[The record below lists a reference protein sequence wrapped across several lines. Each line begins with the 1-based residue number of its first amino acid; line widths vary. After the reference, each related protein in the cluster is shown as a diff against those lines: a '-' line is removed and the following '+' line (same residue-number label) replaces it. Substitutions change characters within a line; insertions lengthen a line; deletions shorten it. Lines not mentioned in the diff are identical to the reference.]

1 MKITCISDT
10 HSLVR
15 NSDSLKVLTDQ
26 LTGGE
31 IIIHAGDMSSQGSAT
46 EVLLFLEW
54 FSALPYTHKILIAGN
69 HDWLFERDP
78 GLANDLLENFPGIT
92 YLNDSEATIEGL
104 RFWGS
109 PITPFFNSWAF
120 NRHSK
125 EIGKHWDM
133 IPEGIDVLVTHGPP
147 AGILDTINNIHP
159 PAGCQILRD
168 AVARVK
174 PKLHVFGHI
183 HEGRGLKQVDE
194 TLYVNA
200 AVLNGQYRLYNQET
214 IVVDI

>member
-15 NSDSLKVLTDQ
+15 SPDSLKVLTAK

-31 IIIHAGDMSSQGSAT
+31 ILVHAGDMSSQGSAT
-46 EVLLFLEW
+46 EVMLFLEW
-54 FSALPYTHKILIAGN
+54 FWSLPYTHKVLIAGN

-78 GLANDLLENFPGIT
+78 GLAADMLANFPGIT

-109 PITPFFNSWAF
+109 PITPFFNNWAF

-125 EIGKHWDM
+125 EIGQHWDM
-133 IPEGIDVLVTHGPP
+133 IPEGIDVLITHGPP
-147 AGILDTINNIHP
+147 AGILDTIDSVQP
-159 PAGCQILRD
+159 PAGCHLLRG

-183 HEGRGLKQVDE
+183 HEGRGLRQVDE
-194 TLYVNA
+194 TLYINA
-200 AVLNGQYRLYNQET
+200 ATLNGRYQLYNQEA
-214 IVVDI
+214 IVVEI

>member
-15 NSDSLKVLTDQ
+15 NPDSLKVLTNR

-31 IIIHAGDMSSQGSAT
+31 ILVHAGDMSSQGSAT
-46 EVLLFLEW
+46 EVMLFLEW
-54 FSALPYTHKILIAGN
+54 FSSLPYTHKVLIAGN

-78 GLANDLLENFPGIT
+78 GLAADMLENFPSIT

-109 PITPFFNSWAF
+109 PITPFFNNWAF

-125 EIGKHWDM
+125 EIGQHWDM
-133 IPEGIDVLVTHGPP
+133 IPEGIDVLITHGPP
-147 AGILDTINNIHP
+147 AGILDSIDHVQP
-159 PAGCQILRD
+159 PAGCHLLRG
-168 AVARVK
+168 AIARVK

-183 HEGRGLKQVDE
+183 HEGRGLRQVDE
-194 TLYVNA
+194 TLCVNA
-200 AVLNGQYRLYNQET
+200 ATLNGRYQLYNQDA
-214 IVVDI
+214 IVVEI